1 MEEKPNQHCLESEH
15 PPGSILCAKEF
26 SVNRNCKSSGSFI
39 GTTDGKR
46 FVVHGILSSSL
57 SSKICDINGKI
68 YTRVA
73 SYIKW
78 IESHVS
84 NTQTADTSTVKKGGN
99 HQEDMFYSKAI
110 I

>member
-1 MEEKPNQHCLESEH
+1 MEEKSNQHCLESEH
-15 PPGSILCAKEF
+15 SPGSILCAKEF

-46 FVVHGILSSSL
+46 SVVHGILSS
-57 SSKICDINGKI
+57 KFCDINGKI

-73 SYIKW
+73 SYIEW

-84 NTQTADTSTVKKGGN
+84 NTQTVDVSTV
-99 HQEDMFYSKAI
+99 
-110 I
+110 